1 MFQKKAILIVSFG
14 TSYKETKEKTLDK
27 IEEDISKAY
36 PDYKIYKAYT
46 SKIIIKKLKETYN
59 ISIYTIKEALNKI
72 LDDGIKDIIIQPTHV
87 INGVENHKIISEINS
102 YKDNFNSIFIG
113 SPLVNNSKD
122 ISTIIDILKKEFSFV
137 KRDEA
142 IIFMG
147 HGTNYNS
154 NKLYSNMNHIF
165 KEKELNNFFMITM
178 KDYSDINNIIKEL
191 KAITPKK
198 IYLTPF
204 MVVAGNHAINDMSSD
219 KDNSLKRLLEKEGF
233 NVQCIIKGLGEYK
246 SIRQLYIDHIKYSQR
261 K

>member
-165 KEKELNNFFMITM
+165 KEKEL
-178 KDYSDINNIIKEL
+178 